1 MKSTHGNLLTS
12 PRHVK
17 KSKNGFG
24 RYKSSKSGLRKRG
37 RPPKIAIKI
46 IGGKETNEMETCET
60 EIHDNENGD
69 LDSEDAEKDNTE
81 NSLKETNPESNLLDC
96 LDASS
101 HILDA
106 NNNIKDMRSGNPTL
120 ENENEEKLHT
130 KSDNLNVVKTEIEYN
145 TVNGNGNGNGNG
157 NQNGNQKPDEILKRK
172 NSSVHFDPVKNFIL

>member
-1 MKSTHGNLLTS
+1 
-12 PRHVK
+12 
-17 KSKNGFG
+17 
-24 RYKSSKSGLRKRG
+24 
-37 RPPKIAIKI
+37 
-46 IGGKETNEMETCET
+46 MEICET

-81 NSLKETNPESNLLDC
+81 NSLKETNSESNLLDC

-106 NNNIKDMRSGNPTL
+106 NPSL
-120 ENENEEKLHT
+120 ENEEKSHT

-145 TVNGNGNGNGNG
+145 TVNGNGNGNGN
-157 NQNGNQKPDEILKRK
+157 QNGNQKPDEISKRK